1 MTKFLSYLLV
11 CVFAISSLGATAVPR
26 LFAVNPFVN
35 TGADAASFGFYEIN
49 PATAATVASLVIT
62 VPGRTI
68 TSANALALDPTT
80 GIAYAVVKA
89 TGVTGRLLVTINL
102 DTAVGVEIGDLGA
115 NFSSLAFRADG
126 QLFGTTGDG
135 ATPPETLFTIN
146 KANAAKVLEA
156 TLGNG
161 ADGEIIAYNPVD
173 TNLYHFSGNGT
184 AVLEKFPSTAPYTPI
199 TNISGATGTSEVF
212 GAVWNPAAN
221 VFLISNISAKL
232 LTISSTGVVG
242 AEIGVLPNDLR
253 GLILLL
259 DQVITGFAPTSPV
272 VFGAAPAALTAT
284 GGASGSPIVYATTS
298 PTVCTVTGSTVTFVG
313 VGACNLTA
321 NQAAGGVYAAA
332 PQVTATI
339 TVNPAPQ
346 VITGFTPASPVVF
359 GAPPA
364 TLTATGGASGNPV
377 VFATTS
383 LAAICTVS
391 GSAVTFVGVGVCNLT
406 ADQAGGGNYSA
417 APQVTAAITINPAPS
432 SIVGFSLPISG
443 SVGGSPITLSATG
456 APSGAPIVFS
466 TTSAANVCTVVGN
479 VLTLVGPGVCVV
491 TANQAAAGNYTAAAP
506 VSVSISIT
514 PPVSVPALDA
524 SLLLALVAMLL
535 GLGFWSRRRV

>member
-68 TSANALALDPTT
+68 TSATALALDPTT

-242 AEIGVLPNDLR
+242 AEIGALPNDLR

-259 DQVITGFAPTSPV
+259 DQVITGFAPASPV

-321 NQAAGGVYAAA
+321 NQSAGGVYAAA
-332 PQVTATI
+332 SQVTATI
-339 TVNPAPQ
+339 TVNPAP
-346 VITGFTPASPVVF
+346 
-359 GAPPA
+359 
-364 TLTATGGASGNPV
+364 
-377 VFATTS
+377 
-383 LAAICTVS
+383 
-391 GSAVTFVGVGVCNLT
+391 
-406 ADQAGGGNYSA
+406 
-417 APQVTAAITINPAPS
+417 S
-432 SIVGFSLPISG
+432 SITGFSLPISA
-443 SVGGSPITLSATG
+443 SLGGPPITLSATG

-514 PPVSVPALDA
+514 PLVSVPALDA
-524 SLLLALVAMLL
+524 SLLLALAAMLF